1 MRIKIYIL
9 MSLILL
15 GLTSATLLPKKEA
28 VLILADT
35 IDSECFSKF
44 KIVEVDDVLIGV
56 NIDEDFP
63 VVDGIYRIVGTS
75 NSKYQNRNIVIK

>member
-15 GLTSATLLPKKEA
+15 GLTSATLVTKKEA

-44 KIVEVDDVLIGV
+44 KIVETDGVLFGV

-63 VVDGIYRIVGTS
+63 VVNGIYRIVGTS
-75 NSKYQNRNIVIK
+75 NNKYQNRNIVIK

>member
-15 GLTSATLLPKKEA
+15 GLTSATLVPKKEA

-44 KIVEVDDVLIGV
+44 KIVEIDDVLIGI

>member
-1 MRIKIYIL
+1 

-15 GLTSATLLPKKEA
+15 GLTSATLVTKKEA

-44 KIVEVDDVLIGV
+44 KIVETDGVLFGV

-63 VVDGIYRIVGTS
+63 VVNGIYRIVGTS
-75 NSKYQNRNIVIK
+75 NNKYQNRNIVIK

>member
-15 GLTSATLLPKKEA
+15 GLTSATLVTKKEA

-44 KIVEVDDVLIGV
+44 KIAEVDGVLFGV

-75 NSKYQNRNIVIK
+75 NNKYQNRNIVIK

>member
-1 MRIKIYIL
+1 

-15 GLTSATLLPKKEA
+15 GLTSATLVPKKEA

-44 KIVEVDDVLIGV
+44 KIVETDGVLFGF

-75 NSKYQNRNIVIK
+75 NNKYQNRNIVIK

>member
-1 MRIKIYIL
+1 

-15 GLTSATLLPKKEA
+15 SLTSATLLPKKEA

-35 IDSECFSKF
+35 IDTECFSKF
-44 KIVEVDDVLIGV
+44 KIVEVDGVLLGI

-75 NSKYQNRNIVIK
+75 NSKYQNRNIVIN

>member
-15 GLTSATLLPKKEA
+15 GLTSATLVPKKEA

-44 KIVEVDDVLIGV
+44 KIVEVDDVLVGI